1 MCTTCGCD
9 AGELKIDGVAMDH
22 DIVHADQHVHTHA
35 DGTTHSHAHE
45 RTHDHGPV
53 SYTHLDVYK
62 RQGHWL
68 GVVITPWCMS
78 LLLVPGSES
87 DWVSTGDNGRRFIR
101 FSMGDFAFLG
111 SDEPELGEYQSCPLI
126 SPMERFST
134 QSDAVMT
141 ARASMLGLLAPPQ
154 AAKPDQA
161 PDEPSLSR
169 RRFLAL
175 GRSARR

>member
-1 MCTTCGCD
+1 MTFRIHDENPAD
-9 AGELKIDGVAMDH
+9 AVEEAFFRIQRECMADVPILNPVLAVEAIDF
-22 DIVHADQHVHTHA
+22 Q
-35 DGTTHSHAHE
+35 
-45 RTHDHGPV
+45 RW
-53 SYTHLDVYK
+53 K
-62 RQGHWL
+62 GHWL

-87 DWVSTGDNGRRFIR
+87 DWMSTGDNKRRFIN
-101 FSMGDFAFLG
+101 FSIGDFAFLG
-111 SDEPELGEYQSCPLI
+111 SEEPELGEYQSCPLI

-141 ARASMLGLLAPPQ
+141 ARASMLGLLAPPL
-154 AAKPDQA
+154 AAKTEQTPG
-161 PDEPSLSR
+161 EPSLSR

>member
-1 MCTTCGCD
+1 MTFRVHVENPAD
-9 AGELKIDGVAMDH
+9 AVEEAFFRIQRECMADVPILNPVLAVEAIDF
-22 DIVHADQHVHTHA
+22 Q
-35 DGTTHSHAHE
+35 
-45 RTHDHGPV
+45 RW
-53 SYTHLDVYK
+53 K
-62 RQGHWL
+62 GHWL

>member
-1 MCTTCGCD
+1 MTFRIHDENPAD
-9 AGELKIDGVAMDH
+9 AVEEAFFRIQRECMADVPMLNPVLAVEAIDF
-22 DIVHADQHVHTHA
+22 Q
-35 DGTTHSHAHE
+35 
-45 RTHDHGPV
+45 RW
-53 SYTHLDVYK
+53 K
-62 RQGHWL
+62 GHWL

-111 SDEPELGEYQSCPLI
+111 SDEPELGEYQSCPLF

-134 QSDAVMT
+134 QSEAVMT
-141 ARASMLGLLAPPQ
+141 ARASMLGLLAPPP

-161 PDEPSLSR
+161 TGEPSLSR

-175 GRSARR
+175 GRPARR

>member
-1 MCTTCGCD
+1 MTFRIHDENPAD
-9 AGELKIDGVAMDH
+9 AVEEAFFRIQRECMADVPILNPVLAVEAIDF
-22 DIVHADQHVHTHA
+22 Q
-35 DGTTHSHAHE
+35 
-45 RTHDHGPV
+45 RW
-53 SYTHLDVYK
+53 K
-62 RQGHWL
+62 GHWL

>member
-1 MCTTCGCD
+1 VTFRIHDENPAD
-9 AGELKIDGVAMDH
+9 AVEEAFFRIQRECM
-22 DIVHADQHVHTHA
+22 ADVPILN
-35 DGTTHSHAHE
+35 
-45 RTHDHGPV
+45 PV
-53 SYTHLDVYK
+53 LSVEAVDFQRWK
-62 RQGHWL
+62 GHWL